1 MKRRAFVTAI
11 AAIVLIGV
19 GFGAYLLASKSPQH
33 RIAVEGF
40 GKTTLVAVDQ
50 VVNDPEKFTGL
61 IGVNGSVS
69 SVDESKSMFTLGCED
84 ACVLMPVRFDGQLPK
99 VGTDVTAFGKIQKN
113 EQGKFLFVA
122 KELATK

>member
-1 MKRRAFVTAI
+1 MRRRSFVTAV

-19 GFGAYLLASKSPQH
+19 GFGAYLLASKSSQH
-33 RIAVEGF
+33 RTTVKGF

-50 VVNDPEKFTGL
+50 VVSDPEKFTGL

>member
-1 MKRRAFVTAI
+1 MKRRVFVTAI

-19 GFGAYLLASKSPQH
+19 GFGAYLLASKSSQH
-33 RIAVEGF
+33 LTTVEDF
-40 GKTTLVAVDQ
+40 GKTALVAVDQ

-84 ACVLMPVRFDGQLPK
+84 ACIPMPVKFDGQLPK
-99 VGTDVTAFGKIQKN
+99 EGTNVIAYGEVTKTKKGKYV
-113 EQGKFLFVA
+113 FVA
-122 KELATK
+122 REIKTK

>member
-1 MKRRAFVTAI
+1 MKKRAFVTAI

-19 GFGAYLLASKSPQH
+19 GFGAYLLASRSAEH
-33 RIAVEGF
+33 RTAMEAS

-50 VVNDPEKFTGL
+50 VVRDPEKFTGF

-84 ACVLMPVRFDGQLPK
+84 ACVLMPVKFNGQLPEQ
-99 VGTDVTAFGKIQKN
+99 GTDVVAYGKVVKN
-113 EQGKFLFVA
+113 EQGKYIFVA
-122 KELATK
+122 QELTRK

>member
-19 GFGAYLLASKSPQH
+19 GFGAYLLASKSSEH
-33 RIAVEGF
+33 RTTVAGF

-61 IGVNGSVS
+61 LGVNGSVS
-69 SVDESKSMFTLGCED
+69 SVDESRSIFTLGCED

-99 VGTDVTAFGKIQKN
+99 VGTNVTAFGKIQKN

>member
-1 MKRRAFVTAI
+1 MKRRAFVTVI
-11 AAIVLIGV
+11 AAIVVIGV

>member
-1 MKRRAFVTAI
+1 MKRRTFVTAI